1 MLLFSPGAKL
11 EPGKNYQYLFSMGT
25 NVGTVKKVN
34 LRWDYIVNPLDAS
47 TWCSAFCNK
56 KLYVNSVTIS
66 CLNSYPETY
75 DCFETFI
82 AILLIVKVV
91 VSILI

>member
-47 TWCSAFCNK
+47 TSCSAFCNK

-82 AILLIVKVV
+82 AILFIVKVV